1 MSPLAD
7 ARFRPRRSDRISLAA
22 LVSAP
27 GNSRRFVRQVCA
39 RWNVPDEQS
48 ETIQLLTSELVT
60 NAVAETGILE
70 SDPEYGVAH
79 ADATLIQVGLLE
91 FAHSLVVEV
100 WDSSFEPPKLA
111 EPDSDS
117 ERGRGLQLVD
127 TLSRQW
133 GYYPARTGKVVWC
146 EILSLRPGPSADCLD
161 RDPGTLRRFLE
172 ALQLL
177 TWDEEP

>member
-1 MSPLAD
+1 MSPPANPRL
-7 ARFRPRRSDRISLAA
+7 RPRRCDRISLAA

-27 GNSRRFVRQVCA
+27 GNSRRFVRQVCE
-39 RWNVPDEQS
+39 RWGVPGDQS
-48 ETIQLLTSELVT
+48 ETVQLLTSELVT
-60 NAVAETGILE
+60 NAVEETGILE
-70 SDPEYGVAH
+70 PHPEYGVVH
-79 ADATLIQVGLLE
+79 AGATLIRVVLLE

-111 EPDSDS
+111 KPDSDS

-127 TLSRQW
+127 TLSRRW

-146 EILSLRPGPSADCLD
+146 ELSLRSGPPADGWD
-161 RDPGTLRRFLE
+161 RDPDTLRRVLE

-177 TWDEEP
+177 ALDEEP

>member
-1 MSPLAD
+1 MSPPANPRL
-7 ARFRPRRSDRISLAA
+7 RPRRYDRISLAA

-27 GNSRRFVRQVCA
+27 GNGRRFVRQACE
-39 RWNVPDEQS
+39 RWGIADNQS
-48 ETIQLLTSELVT
+48 ETVQLLTSELVT
-60 NAVAETGILE
+60 NAVEETGILE
-70 SDPEYGVAH
+70 PHPEYGVVH
-79 ADATLIQVGLLE
+79 AGVTLIRVVLLE

-100 WDSSFEPPKLA
+100 WDSSFEPPKLD

-127 TLSRQW
+127 TLSRRW
-133 GYYPARTGKVVWC
+133 GYYPARVGKVVWC
-146 EILSLRPGPSADCLD
+146 EFSLRPCPPADVWD
-161 RDPGTLRRFLE
+161 RDPDTLRHVLQ